1 MSTFKNYKTFR
12 MTNTIVTLES
22 RPTGAIQE
30 SNFGMKTEEIR
41 ELNDGEFLVAIEA
54 LSMDPA
60 IRGWMNAGTTYIKGI
75 ELGTVMRSF
84 SAGKVIQSKNDA
96 FKVGDYV
103 EGMLGAQSH
112 AISDGS
118 GMRIID
124 VSKSKLTHHLGVLGM
139 PGMTAYFGLLRR
151 GEPKAGDVIYISAA
165 SGVVGSTVGQIA
177 KIKGC
182 TVIGS
187 AGSDA
192 KCKFLIDECGFDY
205 TINYK
210 TENLDAKLKEY
221 APNGI
226 HIFYDNVG
234 GDTLNTA
241 LANLAQ
247 GARVVICGAISQYN
261 DMANIQGPANYM
273 KIVTARGYMTGI
285 IVFDFVKEWPAAA
298 NEIAGWIADGKINVK
313 EHIVES
319 LENYFSTLQML
330 YTGENF
336 GKLILTV

>member
-1 MSTFKNYKTFR
+1 M
-12 MTNTIVTLES
+12 MNTLVSLES
-22 RPTGAIQE
+22 RPTGPAQE

-41 ELNDGEFLVAIEA
+41 ELHEGEFLVAIEA

-60 IRGWMNAGTTYIKGI
+60 IRGWMNEGTTYIKGV

-84 SAGKVIQSKNDA
+84 SAGKIIQSKNA
-96 FKVGDYV
+96 KFPIGTYV
-103 EGMLGAQSH
+103 EGLLGAQTH
-112 AISDGS
+112 AISDGT
-118 GMRIID
+118 GIRIID

-139 PGMTAYFGLLRR
+139 PGMTAYFGLLKR
-151 GEPKAGDVIYISAA
+151 GEPQSGEVVYISAA

-187 AGSDA
+187 AGSDE
-192 KCKFLIDECGFDY
+192 KCKFLTEECGFDFA
-205 TINYK
+205 INYK
-210 TENLDAKLKEY
+210 TENLDTKLKEY

-226 HIFYDNVG
+226 HVFYDNVG

-261 DMANIQGPANYM
+261 DMGNIQGPSNYM
-273 KIVTARGYMTGI
+273 KIVTARGKMNGI
-285 IVFDFVKEWPAAA
+285 IVFDFIADWPDAA
-298 NEIAGWIADGKINVK
+298 NEIAGWIDEGKIHVK
-313 EHIVES
+313 EHIVS
-319 LENYFSTLQML
+319 GLENYTSTLMML
-330 YTGENF
+330 FTGENF
-336 GKLILTV
+336 GKLVLTI